1 VATGE
6 VYAPFGLT
14 DMEQG
19 LLRINPIN
27 PELGLF
33 EQKAR
38 SYQARWPW
46 LRIVE
51 G

>member
-1 VATGE
+1 

-27 PELGLF
+27 PEPGLF
-33 EQKAR
+33 EHKAR